1 MVRLLID
8 VNNISQ
14 VLDYYDVI
22 KIYRADAEAGPW
34 DTEITS
40 VSTRIPMLPEKTQ
53 YYYSDVSGDNTNWYK
68 VTYFKEPA
76 GAESD
81 ITLSA
86 ALQGGTDVEKIGY
99 TFDNYS
105 PPPGEWGKVYTADD
119 MRYTMLYGI
128 DCVGSDIAQSTFE
141 DSQFDQL
148 VREALGEFEDYL
160 TMDIRK
166 RVYKTNP
173 ASTLTR
179 GRTWREGV
187 DYTDEEDSYV
197 YDYLE
202 WSNQGFVAL
211 RHYPVISVE
220 RAVWLNLVSGEIMDM
235 IENDWLRISKKMGQL
250 NFYPKGGFSHGPYSV
265 YGPIWTNAVGGRYP
279 QGFEIDYTTGYASSD
294 FIPEGLRSTIA
305 KYAAIK
311 VLAVVGDGLLA
322 GFSSQSVSLDGLS
335 ESFSSTQSATS
346 AYFGARIK
354 QYSDE
359 IEKWLTKNRY
369 KYAPIPMSFVGS

>member
-179 GRTWREGV
+179 GRT
-187 DYTDEEDSYV
+187 
-197 YDYLE
+197 
-202 WSNQGFVAL
+202 
-211 RHYPVISVE
+211 
-220 RAVWLNLVSGEIMDM
+220 
-235 IENDWLRISKKMGQL
+235 
-250 NFYPKGGFSHGPYSV
+250 
-265 YGPIWTNAVGGRYP
+265 
-279 QGFEIDYTTGYASSD
+279 
-294 FIPEGLRSTIA
+294 
-305 KYAAIK
+305 
-311 VLAVVGDGLLA
+311 
-322 GFSSQSVSLDGLS
+322 
-335 ESFSSTQSATS
+335 
-346 AYFGARIK
+346 
-354 QYSDE
+354 
-359 IEKWLTKNRY
+359 
-369 KYAPIPMSFVGS
+369 